1 MKYTS
6 VNPYT
11 LDVLHEYES
20 ISENELHNRLET
32 AAGTFKAW
40 RMASFD
46 SRSALMRAA
55 ARVLKEDK
63 ERLARTI
70 TLEMGKSLKE
80 SIAEIEKCAWACEYY
95 AEHAASFLANEVIET
110 DAAKSYVRYE
120 PLGTILAIMPWN
132 FPFWQVFRFAAPA
145 LMAGNVCVLKH
156 ASNVLGCAL
165 HIEKVFIKAGF
176 PVGAFQSLI
185 VDKEQ
190 ISSLITNPVIKAVT
204 LTGSEGAGAA
214 VASQAGKDIKK
225 TVLELGGSNAFIV
238 LSDAD
243 MKAAVEVG
251 VHARMQ
257 NAGQSCIA
265 AKRFILHRDIAED
278 YIRRFSEQAA
288 KLKVGN
294 PMDPETDMGP
304 LARTDLADQ
313 LEEQVNQSVEAG
325 ARVVF
330 GGNRKDNFYYP
341 TLLRDVEPGMPAF
354 DEEIFGPVAAV
365 TIVNDDEEALRLANA
380 STFGLGISVF
390 TQSRKRAQAFIEGSE
405 DGAVFVNGLVKSDP
419 RLPFGGTKRSGY
431 GRELSS
437 HGIREFVNVKTIWE
451 GSELTQDN

>member
-1 MKYTS
+1 MKFES
-6 VNPYT
+6 INPYT

-20 ISENELHNRLET
+20 ISDSELQQKLET
-32 AAGTFKAW
+32 AADTFKTW
-40 RMASFD
+40 RQTSFE
-46 SRSALMRAA
+46 SRAALMRGAA
-55 ARVLKEDK
+55 HVLRDDK
-63 ERLARTI
+63 EGLARTI

-80 SIAEIEKCAWACEYY
+80 SIAEVEKCSWACDYY
-95 AEHAASFLANEVIET
+95 AENAAAFLADDVIET
-110 DAAKSYVRYE
+110 DATKSYVRYD

-165 HIEKVFIKAGF
+165 LIEKVFSKAGF
-176 PVGAFQSLI
+176 PVGAFQTLI
-185 VDKEQ
+185 VDKDQ
-190 ISSLITNPVIKAVT
+190 VSSLVKNPTIKAVT
-204 LTGSEGAGAA
+204 LTGSEGAGAS
-214 VASQAGKDIKK
+214 VASQAGKNIKK

-238 LSDAD
+238 LPDAD
-243 MKAAVEVG
+243 LKAAVEVG
-251 VHARMQ
+251 VRARMQ

-265 AKRFILHRDIAED
+265 AKRFILHRDIAEE
-278 YIRRFSEQAA
+278 YIQKFSEHAA

-325 ARVVF
+325 ARIVF
-330 GGNRKDNFYYP
+330 GGTRKDNFYYP
-341 TLLRDVEPGMPAF
+341 TLLREVQPGMPAF
-354 DEEIFGPVAAV
+354 DEELFGPVAAV
-365 TIVNDDEEALRLANA
+365 TIANDDEDALRLANT

-390 TQSRKRAQAFIEGSE
+390 TRSRDRAQVFIEGSE
-405 DGAVFVNGLVKSDP
+405 DGAVFINGLVKSDP

-437 HGIREFVNVKTIWE
+437 QGIREFVNVKTVWE
-451 GSELTQDN
+451 GTAL

>member
-20 ISENELHNRLET
+20 LSESVLFDKLET
-32 AAGTFKAW
+32 AANTFKAW
-40 RMASFD
+40 RQASFD
-46 SRSALMRAA
+46 SRSGLMRAA

-63 ERLARTI
+63 ERLGRTI

-80 SIAEIEKCAWACEYY
+80 SIAEVEKCAWVCEYY
-95 AEHAASFLANEVIET
+95 ADHAASFLANERIET
-110 DAAKSYVRYE
+110 DAANSYVRYE

-145 LMAGNVCVLKH
+145 LMAGNVGVLKH

-165 HIEKVFIKAGF
+165 HIEQVFEKAGF

-185 VDKEQ
+185 VDKEH
-190 ISSLITNPVIKAVT
+190 ISSLIAHPVIKAVT

-214 VASQAGKDIKK
+214 VASQAGKNIKK

-238 LSDAD
+238 LADAD
-243 MKAAVEVG
+243 LKTAVEAG
-251 VHARMQ
+251 VRARMQ

-265 AKRFILHRDIAED
+265 AKRFILHRDIAEE
-278 YIRRFSEQAA
+278 YISRFSEHAA
-288 KLKVGN
+288 QLRVGN

-354 DEEIFGPVAAV
+354 DEELFGPVAAV
-365 TIVNDDEEALRLANA
+365 TIVNDDEEALQLANT

-451 GSELTQDN
+451 GSEL

>member
-11 LDVLHEYES
+11 LDVLHEYDS
-20 ISENELHNRLET
+20 ISEMELKRKLET
-32 AAGTFKAW
+32 ATSAFKAW
-40 RMASFD
+40 RLASFD
-46 SRSALMRAA
+46 SRSALMRSA
-55 ARVLKEDK
+55 ARVLKGDK

-80 SIAEIEKCAWACEYY
+80 SIAEVEKCAWVCDYY
-95 AEHAASFLANEVIET
+95 AENAASFLADEPIET
-110 DAAKSYVRYE
+110 DATNSYVRYE
-120 PLGTILAIMPWN
+120 PLGTVLAIMPWN

-145 LMAGNVCVLKH
+145 LMAGNVCMLKH

-165 HIEKVFIKAGF
+165 HIEEVFAKAGF
-176 PVGAFQSLI
+176 PAGTFQTLI
-185 VDKEQ
+185 LDKEQ
-190 ISSLITNPVIKAVT
+190 IASLISHPVIKAVT
-204 LTGSEGAGAA
+204 LTGSEGAGTS
-214 VASQAGKDIKK
+214 VASHAGKNIKK
-225 TVLELGGSNAFIV
+225 SVLELGGSNAFIV
-238 LSDAD
+238 LPDAD
-243 MKAAVEVG
+243 MKAAVETG
-251 VHARMQ
+251 VRARMQ

-278 YIRRFSEQAA
+278 YIRAFSYHAA
-288 KLKVGN
+288 QLKVGN

-325 ARVVF
+325 AGIVF
-330 GGNRKDNFYYP
+330 GGNRKDNFYFP
-341 TLLRDVEPGMPAF
+341 TLLTDVEPGMSAF
-354 DEEIFGPVAAV
+354 DEELFGPVAAV
-365 TIVNDDEEALRLANA
+365 TIANDDEDALRLANT
-380 STFGLGISVF
+380 SNFGLGISVF
-390 TQSRKRAQAFIEGSE
+390 TQSRKRAQLFIDGSQ

-437 HGIREFVNVKTIWE
+437 HGIREFVNVKTVWE
-451 GSELTQDN
+451 GTRL

>member
-1 MKYTS
+1 MKFKS
-6 VNPYT
+6 INPYT
-11 LDVLHEYES
+11 LDELHEYES
-20 ISENELHNRLET
+20 ISDNALNQKLEVAT
-32 AAGTFKAW
+32 NTFKTW
-40 RMASFD
+40 RQASFE
-46 SRSALMRAA
+46 SRAALMRAA
-55 ARVLKEDK
+55 ARVLRDDK
-63 ERLARTI
+63 DDLARTI

-80 SIAEIEKCAWACEYY
+80 AVAEVEKCAWACDYY
-95 AEHAASFLANEVIET
+95 AEHAAEFLAAEVIET

-165 HIEKVFIKAGF
+165 LIEKVFSKAGF
-176 PVGAFQSLI
+176 PVGAFQTLI
-185 VDKEQ
+185 VDKDQ
-190 ISSLITNPVIKAVT
+190 VSSLVKNPTIKAVT
-204 LTGSEGAGAA
+204 LTGSEGAGAS
-214 VASQAGKDIKK
+214 VASQAGKNIKK

-238 LSDAD
+238 LPDAD
-243 MKAAVEVG
+243 LKAAVEVG
-251 VHARMQ
+251 VRARMQ

-265 AKRFILHRDIAED
+265 AKRFILHQDIAEE
-278 YIRRFSEQAA
+278 YILKFSAHAA

-304 LARTDLADQ
+304 LARTDLTDQ

-330 GGNRKDNFYYP
+330 GGTRKDNFYYP
-341 TLLRDVEPGMPAF
+341 TLLREVQPGMPAF
-354 DEEIFGPVAAV
+354 DEELFGPVAAV
-365 TIVNDDEEALRLANA
+365 TIAKDDEEALRLANT

-390 TQSRKRAQAFIEGSE
+390 TQSRERAQTFIEGSE
-405 DGAVFVNGLVKSDP
+405 DGAVFINGLVKSDP

-437 HGIREFVNVKTIWE
+437 HGIREFVNVKTVWE
-451 GSELTQDN
+451 GTAL

>member
-11 LDVLHEYES
+11 LDALYEYQS
-20 ISENELHNRLET
+20 ISDSELKLKLET
-32 AAGTFKAW
+32 AASTFKAW
-40 RMASFD
+40 RKASFD

-55 ARVLKEDK
+55 ARVLKDDK
-63 ERLARTI
+63 ESLARTI

-80 SIAEIEKCAWACEYY
+80 SIAEVEKCAWACEYY
-95 AEHAASFLANEVIET
+95 AEHAAAFLADEPIET
-110 DAAKSYVRYE
+110 DAVNSYVRYA

-165 HIEKVFIKAGF
+165 LIEKVFIKAGF
-176 PVGAFQSLI
+176 PVGAFQTLI

-190 ISSLITNPVIKAVT
+190 VSSLIAHPTIKAVT
-204 LTGSEGAGAA
+204 LTGSEGAGAS
-214 VASQAGKDIKK
+214 VASQAGKNIKK

-238 LSDAD
+238 LPDAD
-243 MKAAVEVG
+243 MKAAVETG
-251 VHARMQ
+251 VRARMQ

-265 AKRFILHRDIAED
+265 AKRFILHRDIAEE
-278 YIRRFSEQAA
+278 YIHRFSEHAA
-288 KLKVGN
+288 KLKVGS
-294 PMDPETDMGP
+294 PLDSETDMGP

-325 ARVVF
+325 ARIVF
-330 GGNRKDNFYYP
+330 GGTRRDNFYFP
-341 TLLRDVEPGMPAF
+341 TLLREVQPGMPAF
-354 DEEIFGPVAAV
+354 DEELFGPVAAV
-365 TIVNDDEEALRLANA
+365 TIANDDEEALQLANA

-390 TQSRKRAQAFIEGSE
+390 TQSRERAQAFIEGSE
-405 DGAVFVNGLVKSDP
+405 DGAVFINGLVKSDP

-437 HGIREFVNVKTIWE
+437 HGIREFVNVKTVWE
-451 GSELTQDN
+451 GTAL

>member
-1 MKYTS
+1 MKYKS
-6 VNPYT
+6 INPYT
-11 LDVLHEYES
+11 LDVLQEYES
-20 ISENELHNRLET
+20 LQETELKHKLE
-32 AAGTFKAW
+32 AAASTFNAW
-40 RMASFD
+40 RKSSFD
-46 SRSALMRAA
+46 SRAALMRSA
-55 ARVLKEDK
+55 ARVLKDDK
-63 ERLARTI
+63 EGLARTI

-80 SIAEIEKCAWACEYY
+80 SIAEVEKCAWACEYY
-95 AEHAASFLANEVIET
+95 AEHAASFLADEPVET
-110 DAAKSYVRYE
+110 DASRSYVRYD

-165 HIEKVFIKAGF
+165 HIEEVFVKAGF

-185 VDKEQ
+185 VDKDQ
-190 ISSLITNPVIKAVT
+190 IPTIISHPVIKAVT

-214 VASQAGKDIKK
+214 VAAKAGKNIKK

-238 LSDAD
+238 LADAD
-243 MKAAVEVG
+243 LTAAVETG
-251 VHARMQ
+251 VRARMQ

-278 YIRRFSEQAA
+278 YIRKFSEHAA

-304 LARTDLADQ
+304 LARADLVDQ

-325 ARVVF
+325 ASVVF
-330 GGNRKDNFYYP
+330 GGKRKDNFYYP
-341 TLLRDVEPGMPAF
+341 TLLRDVKPGMPAF
-354 DEEIFGPVAAV
+354 DEELFGPVAAA
-365 TIVNDDEEALRLANA
+365 TIAGDDEEALRLANN

-390 TQSRKRAQAFIEGSE
+390 TQSRKRAQPFIEGSE
-405 DGAVFVNGLVKSDP
+405 DGAVFINGLVKSDP

-437 HGIREFVNVKTIWE
+437 YGIREFVNIKTVWE
-451 GSELTQDN
+451 GSEL